1 MLISILFRSLYQ
13 ADGEN
18 QRIITVKRQTVRRVL
33 LVISFLLFQSL
44 LMFHLFFSPV
54 LVLFAASQ
62 GVVNGSLVIFILL
75 FLSSLFLGRAFCGW
89 ICPGSGLNELCAVG
103 TKKRAAGGSFRR
115 AKYVISGVWLSAIA
129 LLALGAGGF
138 HSIDLFYLTGS
149 STITQELI
157 MFFGV
162 IAMIVPAAFLVGT
175 RANCHYI
182 CWLAPIMIAGTSI
195 RNRIGW
201 PALRLEAN
209 AELCEQ
215 CGTCG
220 TVCPMNLDVMDRVL
234 REDLYDKECILC
246 GSCIDA
252 CPQGVIRYAL

>member
-1 MLISILFRSLYQ
+1 M
-13 ADGEN
+13 
-18 QRIITVKRQTVRRVL
+18 KRQTARKAL

-54 LVLFAASQ
+54 LVILAASQ
-62 GVVNGSLVIFILL
+62 GIVNGSLVIFILL

-89 ICPGSGLNELCAVG
+89 VCPGSGLNELCAAA
-103 TKKRAAGGSFRR
+103 TKKRAPGGSFRK
-115 AKYVISGVWLSAIA
+115 AKYVVSGVWLSAIV
-129 LLALGAGGF
+129 LLALSAGGF
-138 HSIDLFYLTGS
+138 HSLDLFYGTGS
-149 STITQELI
+149 STIAQELI

-162 IAMIVPAAFLVGT
+162 IVMIVPAVFVVGT

-215 CGTCG
+215 CGTCS
-220 TVCPMNLDVMDRVL
+220 TVCPMSLDVMDKVL

-252 CPQGVIRYAL
+252 CHQGVIRYAL

>member
-1 MLISILFRSLYQ
+1 M
-13 ADGEN
+13 
-18 QRIITVKRQTVRRVL
+18 KRQMFRKGLL
-33 LVISFLLFQSL
+33 LVSFLLFQML
-44 LMFHLFFSPV
+44 LIFHLFFSPV
-54 LVLFAASQ
+54 LVIIAASQ
-62 GVVNGSLVIFILL
+62 GIVNGSLVIFILL
-75 FLSSLFLGRAFCGW
+75 FLSSLFLGRGFCGW
-89 ICPGSGLNELCAVG
+89 VCPGSGLNELCAAA
-103 TKKRAAGGSFRR
+103 TKRRASGGSFRR

-129 LLALGAGGF
+129 LLALRAGGF
-138 HSIDLFYLTGS
+138 QSIDLFYGTGS

-209 AELCEQ
+209 VEMCEQ
-215 CGTCG
+215 CGTCS
-220 TVCPMNLDVMDRVL
+220 TVCPMNLDVMDKVL
-234 REDLYDKECILC
+234 EGDLYDKECILC

-252 CPQGVIRYAL
+252 CPRGVIRYAL

>member
-1 MLISILFRSLYQ
+1 M
-13 ADGEN
+13 A
-18 QRIITVKRQTVRRVL
+18 VKRQTARKTV
-33 LVISFLLFQSL
+33 LVISFLLFQGFL
-44 LMFHLFFSPV
+44 LFHLFFSPV
-54 LVLFAASQ
+54 LVILAASQ

-89 ICPGSGLNELCAVG
+89 VCPGSGLNELCAVA
-103 TKKRAAGGSFRR
+103 TKKRAPSGSFRK
-115 AKYVISGVWLSAIA
+115 AKYVISTVWLSAIV
-129 LLALGAGGF
+129 LLALRAGGF
-138 HSIDLFYLTGS
+138 QSIDLFYGTGS
-149 STITQELI
+149 STITQELV

-162 IAMIVPAAFLVGT
+162 IAIIVPAAFIVGA

-215 CGTCG
+215 CGTCS
-220 TVCPMNLDVMDRVL
+220 TVCPMNLDVMDGIL

-252 CPQGVIRYAL
+252 CPRGVIRYVL